1 VQHVLHSHAQ
11 ERRVSASTKQCFTVT
26 SRCFTN
32 GGGQGYAHH
41 ITIYV
46 QCRHCSTRGDS
57 QRICRASSEEHGCT
71 EAESDGS
78 IGRVHEPWSKHHSA
92 KPFGVQHDFLGFAF
106 RRKISE
112 MVVVMWLAVV
122 SGQIAVVVIVVV
134 VTVAGAEISSGCDCV
149 SGG

>member
-1 VQHVLHSHAQ
+1 
-11 ERRVSASTKQCFTVT
+11 
-26 SRCFTN
+26 
-32 GGGQGYAHH
+32 
-41 ITIYV
+41 
-46 QCRHCSTRGDS
+46 
-57 QRICRASSEEHGCT
+57 
-71 EAESDGS
+71 
-78 IGRVHEPWSKHHSA
+78 
-92 KPFGVQHDFLGFAF
+92 VQHDFLGFAF

>member
-1 VQHVLHSHAQ
+1 MSNSIGCPQRTCTQTEDDCDSRDEQKGSLLLVQHVLHSHAQ
-11 ERRVSASTKQCFTVT
+11 ERRVSTATKQCFTVT

-32 GGGQGYAHH
+32 GGGQGYTHR

-106 RRKISE
+106 RSKISE
-112 MVVVMWLAVV
+112 MMVVMWR
-122 SGQIAVVVIVVV
+122 S
-134 VTVAGAEISSGCDCV
+134 
-149 SGG
+149 